1 LAEGVRERQQ
11 DVLMMICVEQVE
23 VKEVMILVK
32 ESNQATVDVI
42 LIDRVFQL
50 PNVLMCCVVYV
61 HGMIRN
67 KVGIVLILIAL
78 IVVILKIVHQ
88 MEWIVY
94 KLIFKNV

>member
-1 LAEGVRERQQ
+1 LAEGVRGKQQ

-23 VKEVMILVK
+23 VKELMILVK

-42 LIDRVFQL
+42 LINRVFQL
-50 PNVLMCCVVYV
+50 PNVLMCRVV
-61 HGMIRN
+61 HGMILN

-88 MEWIVY
+88 EWIVD
-94 KLIFKNV
+94 KLSLKNVWM